1 MVDLFNVVKDSK
13 KRWLAVICVLRKK
26 YMNDAGISE
35 VKRMHGEETSQ
46 YFATFVENQKTER
59 MKNTFFVALAISGLT
74 LFSCKDDK
82 AKDMPEAEVA
92 KTEITSEDNF
102 NYVVEQFADLKILR
116 YQIPGF
122 EELSL
127 KEQKLVYYLTQ
138 AGLEGRDIMWAQNYR
153 HNLAIRAAL
162 ENIYANYN
170 GDKTSEDWKN
180 FEIYLKRVWFSNGIH
195 HHYSNAKIK
204 PAFNKAYLEMLMKET
219 NSSLAGEALEVIFND
234 KDAKKVNLSK
244 DSDIV
249 LESAINFYGPDV
261 TTADV
266 EKFYGGIKVDAAEP
280 IEVGLNTR
288 LVKENGKLVEQVYK
302 SGGLYGEAIDKIIFW
317 LEKAKG
323 VAESDAQAKA
333 LGLLI
338 EYYQTGSLDTW
349 DDYAVAWVESTEGN
363 IDWING
369 FIEVYND
376 PKGYKGSYETIVQ
389 IKDFDMS
396 KKMAVL
402 SKEAQWF
409 EDNSPL
415 MPEHKKKE
423 VKGVSYKTVIV
434 AGEAGDASPSTPIG
448 VNLPNN
454 NWIRQAHGSKS
465 VSLGNIINA
474 YSNAG
479 GSGRLQ
485 EFANDEQEVALE
497 KEYGALGDKLHTALH
512 EVVGHASGQI
522 NKGVGTP
529 KETLKRYKS
538 TIEEGRADLFGLYY
552 LMDPKLQELGLVT
565 DWEKTGIAAYDGY
578 IRNGLIGQLVRLELG
593 DDVEEAHMV
602 NRQWVSAWAY
612 ERGQAE
618 NVIEKITR
626 DGKTYYNIND
636 YGKLRTIFGELLRE
650 TQRITSEGDYEA
662 AKNLVE
668 NYGVKVDQKLHAEV
682 LERNSKFKS
691 APYSGF
697 VNPMIVPT
705 MEGEEITGFNVM
717 QPDSFEGQMLDYA
730 KKYGNLSKK

>member
-1 MVDLFNVVKDSK
+1 M
-13 KRWLAVICVLRKK
+13 K
-26 YMNDAGISE
+26 YKG
-35 VKRMHGEETSQ
+35 V
-46 YFATFVENQKTER
+46 Y
-59 MKNTFFVALAISGLT
+59 ALAIAAMVAVGCAEEKKGDNA
-74 LFSCKDDK
+74 FAK
-82 AKDMPEAEVA
+82 AE
-92 KTEITSEDNF
+92 KTATTDF
-102 NYVVEQFADLKILR
+102 DFTVGQFADIKILR

-122 EELSL
+122 EDLTL
-127 KEQKLVYYLTQ
+127 KEQKLVYYMTQ
-138 AGLEGRDIMWAQNYR
+138 AGLAGRDIMWAQNYR
-153 HNLAIRAAL
+153 HNLAIREAL
-162 ENIYANYN
+162 ETVYTS
-170 GDKTSEDWKN
+170 DKVEKTGEEWAQ
-180 FEIYLKRVWFSNGIH
+180 FETYLKRIWFANGIH
-195 HHYSNAKIK
+195 HHYSNAKMK
-204 PAFNKAYLEMLMKET
+204 PAFSPEYLKKV
-219 NSSLAGEALEVIFND
+219 LAESGATLEGEAFDVLFND
-234 KDAKKVNLSK
+234 KDSKKVNLSK
-244 DSDIV
+244 DADIV

-261 TTADV
+261 TTA
-266 EKFYGGIKVDAAEP
+266 EAEQFYDAIKVDANEP
-280 IEVGLNTR
+280 IEKGLNTR

-302 SGGLYGEAIDKIIFW
+302 SGGLYGEAIDNIIGW
-317 LEKAKG
+317 LEKAKT
-323 VAESDAQAKA
+323 VAENEQQEKA

-349 DDYAVAWVESTEGN
+349 DDYCIAWATSTEGN

-402 SKEAQWF
+402 STEAQWF

-415 MPEHKKKE
+415 MPEHKKE
-423 VKGVSYKTVIV
+423 TVKGVSYKTVIV

-454 NWIRQAHGSKS
+454 NWIRQTHGSKS

-474 YSNAG
+474 YNNAG
-479 GSGRLQ
+479 GSGRLK
-485 EFANDEQEVALE
+485 EFAHDEEEVALE
-497 KEYGALGDKLHTALH
+497 EQYGQLGDKLHTALH

-552 LMDPKLQELGLVT
+552 LMDPKLQELGLVE
-565 DWEKTGIAAYDGY
+565 DWEKTGKAAYDGY
-578 IRNGLIGQLVRLELG
+578 IRNGLMTQLIRLELG
-593 DDVEEAHMV
+593 DMVEEAHMV
-602 NRQWVSAWAY
+602 NRQWVSAWSY
-612 ERGQAE
+612 ERGLE
-618 NVIEKITR
+618 DNVIEKVTR

-636 YGKLRTIFGELLRE
+636 YVKLREIFGELLRE

-668 NYGVKVDQKLHAEV
+668 DYGVQVDQDIHKEV
-682 LERNSKFKS
+682 LDRNSQFKS

-697 VNPMIVPT
+697 VNPAIVPT
-705 MEGEEITGFNVM
+705 MDGEEITGFSIQ
-717 QPDSFEGQMLDYA
+717 QPESFESQMLEYA
-730 KKYGNLSKK
+730 SKYGSLK